1 MSDQLSWPF
10 KGKSPDEV
18 WRFAQENIKYPPI
31 YNKALAI
38 LDDQTVEDKETCLL
52 VTRREL
58 PKEGQSELIRVRSDF
73 KSALMMLNI
82 RNLAIAG
89 DDHFED
95 TDSEGVIRYTENRLV
110 G

>member
-1 MSDQLSWPF
+1 M
-10 KGKSPDEV
+10 
-18 WRFAQENIKYPPI
+18 

-38 LDDQTVEDKETCLL
+38 LDDQTVGDKETCLL

-73 KSALMMLNI
+73 KSAIMLLNL

-89 DDHFED
+89 DEHFEN
-95 TDSEGVIRYTENRLV
+95 TDSEEVIRYAEDRLI